1 MKTIDTIYYL
11 IIFVPQ
17 IHIPRLKYA
26 KSTVI
31 KRIELLQFAKLKTFR
46 RVGTEMRQVTLQKD
60 MKEKNN
66 KSISLLYLCTL
77 LI

>member
-1 MKTIDTIYYL
+1 MHVKPL
-11 IIFVPQ
+11 IRSIRFVPQ

>member
-1 MKTIDTIYYL
+1 MKTLCTIYYL
-11 IIFVPQ
+11 KRFVPP

-31 KRIELLQFAKLKTFR
+31 QRIESLQFAKLKTFR
-46 RVGTEMRQVTLQKD
+46 RVETEMRQVTLRKD

-66 KSISLLYLCTL
+66 YSISLLYLCTL